1 MVLDGRMEKQNKAI
15 KLMQMRRESATN
27 HNISDLENSH
37 IAEIQDI
44 NQQLEAFKQHSMEE
58 LITIK

>member
-44 NQQLEAFKQHSMEE
+44 N
-58 LITIK
+58 